1 MKKRIAILLVA
12 VMALT
17 AFACQNNR
25 DGKDTETNA
34 LIGTWTLVQV
44 DGNTEEAQMAKMFL
58 TMGTSEYTF
67 FEDGKVMVT
76 VTFNGEEQAQNYK
89 YSVDGDKMTVN
100 GDTAGYKIEGDL
112 LTMYMNE
119 GNFVYKRK

>member
-17 AFACQNNR
+17 AFACQNNG
-25 DGKDTETNA
+25 DAKDTETNA

-67 FEDGKVMVT
+67 FEDGKVVVT

>member
-17 AFACQNNR
+17 AFACQNNG

-100 GDTAGYKIEGDL
+100 GDTARYKIEGDL

>member
-1 MKKRIAILLVA
+1 
-12 VMALT
+12 MALT
-17 AFACQNNR
+17 AFACQNNG
-25 DGKDTETNA
+25 DAKDTETNA

-44 DGNTEEAQMAKMFL
+44 DGSTEEAQMAKMFL

-67 FEDGKVMVT
+67 FEDGKVVVT